1 MGERRKQQNYQAL
14 PHLLTEEVWDCLM
27 SAPRHKARSVLFC
40 HAWKL
45 GLRCPSEGTFNTMFH
60 LVALCSKEQRQ
71 MTMFE
76 RYTTMNEMKKEW
88 KSFKSLRK
96 GDDLQYQEYIDILSS
111 DPQDLPGEYYLDAF
125 SSSNPTPCSSY
136 SCTYLRRFSL
146 CSVCVWFAIVH
157 LKLYCQSVLRTG
169 G

>member
-1 MGERRKQQNYQAL
+1 
-14 PHLLTEEVWDCLM
+14 
-27 SAPRHKARSVLFC
+27 
-40 HAWKL
+40 
-45 GLRCPSEGTFNTMFH
+45 
-60 LVALCSKEQRQ
+60 

-125 SSSNPTPCSSY
+125 SSSNPTPRSSY
-136 SCTYLRRFSL
+136 SSTYLRRFSL
-146 CSVCVWFAIVH
+146 CSVCVFG
-157 LKLYCQSVLRTG
+157 LR
-169 G
+169 